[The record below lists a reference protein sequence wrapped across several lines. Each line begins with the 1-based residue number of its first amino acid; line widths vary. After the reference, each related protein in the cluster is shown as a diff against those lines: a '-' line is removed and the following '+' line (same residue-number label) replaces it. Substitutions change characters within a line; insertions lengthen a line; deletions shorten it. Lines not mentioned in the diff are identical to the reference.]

1 MRVGILQ
8 KIEQTVDERAIAP
21 IHLTQIQLQYDDK
34 DAKTVVQVI
43 MVIEQPFEE
52 DETTY
57 LLKSETNKKHL
68 LKALENVEKG
78 KLIFVNLDEYE
89 KIVFETQTS
98 KIEED

>member
-1 MRVGILQ
+1 MFGL
-8 KIEQTVDERAIAP
+8 AITP
-21 IHLTQIQLQYDDK
+21 IHLTQIQLQYTEK
-34 DAKTVVQVI
+34 HTKTFVQVI
-43 MVIEQPFEE
+43 MLVEPTSEE

-78 KLIFVNLDEYE
+78 NLIFVDLDEYE
-89 KIVFETQTS
+89 KIVFKPQTY